1 MQLAGRELN
10 SSGEEGAV
18 GRREAAGRM
27 RGFERKGVR
36 QYNWSEVPRMRWT
49 EELHRQFVEA
59 VECLG
64 GQDGESRDSFYISPD
79 QEAYACN

>member
-1 MQLAGRELN
+1 
-10 SSGEEGAV
+10 
-18 GRREAAGRM
+18 M

-36 QYNWSEVPRMRWT
+36 QYNRSEVPRMRWT

-64 GQDGESRDSFYISPD
+64 GQDGESARF
-79 QEAYACN
+79 

>member
-1 MQLAGRELN
+1 
-10 SSGEEGAV
+10 
-18 GRREAAGRM
+18 M

-36 QYNWSEVPRMRWT
+36 QYNRSEVPRMRWT

-64 GQDGESRDSFYISPD
+64 GQDGESSSNTFLLHSNCICRLCSSMHETCPS
-79 QEAYACN
+79 